1 MNARDSESLMQLT
14 QFAMDNA
21 LVDIYWTSRDGRIHY
36 ANNHACK
43 ILGYTREEL
52 LQLSISDLDPNFPIA
67 QWSQHWQQLKENK
80 TQTLETQ
87 HKRKDGTIFPVE
99 VVANF
104 VSFGGYE
111 FNVGFATDIS
121 ERKLAEVT
129 QKRLARAMK
138 LMSNCQSV
146 LARSENKQEM
156 LTEICRLVVET
167 GDYLMAWVGL
177 ADHDEDKTVR
187 PVAQFGY
194 IEGYLDNPNI
204 TWADTEMGQGS
215 TGVAIRTGKIVF
227 NDIHN
232 NPKMSPW
239 RDAAIKRGYKGN
251 IALPL
256 FDKQGIWGALIIYSK
271 ETSVFSQ
278 EEVGLLEKLAND
290 ISFGIETLRIRAEK
304 AAARIAYKIESEKNL
319 AILRNASD
327 GIHILDINGNVLEAS
342 DSFCTMLGYQRN
354 EIIGMNVTRWD
365 AQLTERELGKL
376 IKEQILKQG
385 HSCFETLHRRKDGN
399 VFEVEVSGHPFEL
412 DGKRVLFNSS
422 RDITERKQIQEA
434 QRIAATAFEVQEGIL
449 ITDSHANIL
458 KVNQAF
464 THITGYSAEEVVGQ
478 KPQILS
484 SGRHDAPFYTS
495 MWESINTT
503 GKWQGEI
510 WNRRKYGEIYPEYL
524 TITAVK
530 DSNNNVTNYVAAFAD
545 ATKSKESEEA
555 IKELAFFDPLTKLP
569 NRRLLQDRLF
579 QALSSSDRTGQTGA
593 LLFIDLDNFK
603 TINDTLGHI
612 MGDLLLQ
619 KVAER
624 LKSCVREGDTV
635 ARLGGDEFVV
645 MLENLSAQPLEAAT
659 QAETIGEKILATLN
673 QPYRLAKKEYV
684 NTPSIGIALFNR
696 SHEKMDDLFKQADIA
711 MYQAKKAGRNTLR
724 FFDPRMQQAI
734 DARSTLENE
743 LRNAVEYHQ
752 FFVYYQIQVDQNL
765 QPFGAEALIR
775 WVHPQRDLVS
785 PAEFIPIAEETGLIL
800 PIGKWVL
807 DTACAQLSKWQI
819 DAKTRHLIMSVN
831 VSAKQFRQPDFAAQ
845 VQAIIQRHGIDPTK
859 LKLELTESILLENM
873 ESIVD
878 TMNAINALGVLFSLD
893 DFGTGYSS
901 LQYLKQLPLHQL
913 KIDQSFVRDLAV
925 DNSDKAIVNTIVA
938 MAQSL
943 NMEVIAEGVETEEQ
957 RLLLVIAG
965 CTQYQGYLF
974 GRPMPIDQLKDC
986 LQRD

>member
-1 MNARDSESLMQLT
+1 MNSKDTDSLLQLT

-21 LVDIYWTSRDGRIHY
+21 SVDIYWIDRNARIHY
-36 ANNHACK
+36 ANNHACQL
-43 ILGYTREEL
+43 LGYTRDEL
-52 LQLSISDLDPNFPIA
+52 LQLSISDLDSNYPFA
-67 QWSQHWQQLKENK
+67 QWSQHWQQLKKDK
-80 TQTLETQ
+80 TQIFETQ
-87 HKRKDGTIFPVE
+87 HRRKDGMSFQVE
-99 VVANF
+99 VTANF

-111 FNVGFATDIS
+111 FSVSFVKDIS
-121 ERKLAEVT
+121 ERMLAELARN
-129 QKRLARAMK
+129 RLARAMN

-146 LARSENKQEM
+146 LARSENEREM

-177 ADHDEDKTVR
+177 ANHDADKSVR
-187 PVAQFGY
+187 PIAQFGY
-194 IEGYLDNPNI
+194 VEGYLDNPNI

-215 TGVAIRTGKIVF
+215 TGAAIRTGKIVF
-227 NDIHN
+227 NDIPSS
-232 NPKMSPW
+232 PKMSPW
-239 RDAAIKRGYKGN
+239 RDAAIKRGYNGN

-271 ETSVFSQ
+271 ETSVFSK
-278 EEVGLLEKLAND
+278 EEIELLEKLAID
-290 ISFGIETLRIRAEK
+290 ISFGIEALRIRDEK
-304 AAARIAYKIESEKNL
+304 AAAQIALKIESEKNL

-327 GIHILDINGNVLEAS
+327 GIHILDENGNVIEAS

-365 AQLTERELGKL
+365 AQLTESELGKK

-385 HSCFETLHRRKDGN
+385 HSRFETVHRRKDGS
-399 VFEVEVSGHPFEL
+399 VFDVEVSGYPFEL
-412 DGKRVLFNSS
+412 NGNSVIFNSS
-422 RDITERKQIQEA
+422 RDITERKQTQEA

-449 ITDSHANIL
+449 ITDSQTNIL
-458 KVNQAF
+458 QVNQAF
-464 THITGYSAEEVVGQ
+464 TRITGYSAEEAIGK

-484 SGRHDAPFYTS
+484 SGRHDADFYAA
-495 MWESINTT
+495 MWDSINST

-510 WNRRKYGEIYPEYL
+510 WNRRKYGEIYPEHL

-530 DSNNNVTNYVAAFAD
+530 DSDNSITNYVAAFAD

-645 MLENLSAQPLEAAT
+645 MLENLSAQSIEAAT

-673 QPYRLAKKEYV
+673 KPYMLAKKEYF
-684 NTPSIGIALFNR
+684 NTSSIGVALFY
-696 SHEKMDDLFKQADIA
+696 HHHDKLDDLFKQADIA

-724 FFDPRMQQAI
+724 FFDPHMQEAI
-734 DARSTLENE
+734 DTRSTLENE

-752 FFVYYQIQVDQNL
+752 FFLYYQIQVDQNL
-765 QPFGAEALIR
+765 RPFGAEALIR
-775 WVHPQRDLVS
+775 WVHPKRDLVS

-807 DTACAQLSKWQI
+807 DTACAQLSKWQL
-819 DAKTRHLIMSVN
+819 DANTRHLIMSVN
-831 VSAKQFRQPDFAAQ
+831 VSAKQFRQPDFATQ
-845 VQAIIQRHGIDPTK
+845 VQAIVLRHGIDPTK
-859 LKLELTESILLENM
+859 LKLELTESILHENM
-873 ESIVD
+873 ESTVE
-878 TMNAINALGVLFSLD
+878 TMKAINALGVLFSLD

-925 DNSDKAIVNTIVA
+925 DSSDKAIVNTIVA

-943 NMEVIAEGVETEEQ
+943 DMEVIAEGVETEEQ
-957 RLLLVIAG
+957 RLLLVVAG
-965 CTQYQGYLF
+965 CTQYQGFLF
-974 GRPMPIDQLKDC
+974 GRPMPIDLLKDI
-986 LQRD
+986 LQPD